1 MKTIL
6 VCTLGR
12 TPQVLVETVW
22 ALANQKDPIVPDSVV
37 AVSMENYAKDVTASL
52 FGKEGGWNFLMK
64 HLRRMKVPFAG
75 KLCFTQVTV
84 PTDYEGAI
92 HDLRTSHDNMRC
104 ADYLFRLI
112 KQYADEAQDN
122 VQVILSLS
130 GGRKSL
136 SALAAVVM
144 SLLARPQDRLVHL
157 IADSSLEDG
166 GYHFPRNADGY
177 SLFEVPFIRT
187 RGLLKGVDVSE
198 IDTFEACREF
208 TQEQLSGV
216 QTFPLITLDAK
227 NAAFTVAR
235 HESKAVLA
243 IDGSRFMFLW
253 LLFKMK
259 SLDTD
264 KFIGLMCK
272 AHNLNIVNIGRP
284 PGWFRSFQSK
294 KDKFLDTKPKDSMRD
309 FRKVKHETMRDVM
322 KRSGLTEKQAEALY
336 PRMKNGKP
344 IPFEYGIAYPSDRLQ
359 VIDTG
364 FTRRLE
370 QVLLRDSNA

>member
-6 VCTLGR
+6 ICTLGR

-22 ALANQKDPIVPDSVV
+22 TMANQKSPVVPDAIV
-37 AVSMENYAKDVTASL
+37 AVSMENYAKDVSESL
-52 FGKEGGWNFLMK
+52 FGKEGGWKSLMK
-64 HLRRMKVPFAG
+64 HLRRMKVQSTG
-75 KLCFTQVTV
+75 KLLFSQVTV
-84 PTDYEGAI
+84 PTDFEGAI

-112 KQYADEAQDN
+112 KQYTDESQDN
-122 VQVILSLS
+122 VQIILSLS

-157 IADSSLEDG
+157 IADPMLEDG
-166 GYHFPRNADGY
+166 HYHFPCNAEGY

-187 RGLLKGVDVSE
+187 RGLLKGIDIRE

-208 TQEQLSGV
+208 TQEQLAGAQS
-216 QTFPLITLDAK
+216 FLLITLDAR
-227 NAAFTVAR
+227 NAVFMVAR
-235 HESKAVLA
+235 HESKAVRA

-259 SLDTD
+259 SLDSER
-264 KFIGLMCK
+264 FIKLMCK
-272 AHNLNIVNIGRP
+272 AHALEDIERR
-284 PGWFRSFQSK
+284 PGWFKSFQQK
-294 KDKFLDTKPKDSMRD
+294 VDKFLDATQIDSATN

-322 KRSGLTEKQAEALY
+322 KRSGLTELQAEALY
-336 PRMKNGKP
+336 PRTKNGKP

-359 VIDTG
+359 VIDTE